1 MAEVKKETKTTGKKA
16 KKIYT
21 LEEIKYDP
29 QNSTMAI
36 ISCIPIVA
44 LVLMFVEKKDLFVRY
59 HATQFALFNIVY
71 FIGFIPLIGAPI
83 AGLLSNDFLCTFII
97 GILKVTK
104 GERFD
109 IPYLSDFA
117 LKLMG
122 EIN

>member
-1 MAEVKKETKTTGKKA
+1 MAEVKKETKTTGKMA

-21 LEEIKYDP
+21 LEEIKYNP

-71 FIGFIPLIGAPI
+71 FIGFVPLIGDTI
-83 AGLLSNDFLCTFII
+83 AGFLSMIFFVLFVI
-97 GILKVTK
+97 GLLKVTK

-109 IPYLSDFA
+109 IPYLSDLA

-122 EIN
+122 EID

>member
-36 ISCIPIVA
+36 ISCISIVA

-71 FIGFIPLIGAPI
+71 FIGFIPFIGAPI
-83 AGLLSNDFLCTFII
+83 AGLLSMIFFVLFII

-122 EIN
+122 EID

>member
-1 MAEVKKETKTTGKKA
+1 MAEVKKETKTTEKRA
-16 KKIYT
+16 KKVYT
-21 LEEIKYDP
+21 LEEIKYNP

-71 FIGFIPLIGAPI
+71 FIGFIPFIGAPI
-83 AGLLSNDFLCTFII
+83 AGLLSMIFFVLFII

-109 IPYLSDFA
+109 IPVVSEWA

-122 EIN
+122 SL

>member
-59 HATQFALFNIVY
+59 HATQFAFFNIVY
-71 FIGFIPLIGAPI
+71 FIGFVPLIGDTI
-83 AGLLSNDFLCTFII
+83 AGFLSMIFFVLFVI
-97 GILKVTK
+97 GLLKVTK

-109 IPYLSDFA
+109 IPYLSDLA

-122 EIN
+122 EID

>member
-1 MAEVKKETKTTGKKA
+1 MAEVKKETKTTEKRA
-16 KKIYT
+16 KKVYT
-21 LEEIKYDP
+21 LEEIKYNP

-71 FIGFIPLIGAPI
+71 FIGFIPFIGAPI
-83 AGLLSNDFLCTFII
+83 AGLLSMIFFVLFVI
-97 GILKVTK
+97 GLLKVTK

-122 EIN
+122 EID

>member
-1 MAEVKKETKTTGKKA
+1 MAETKKETKTTEKKA
-16 KKIYT
+16 KKVYT
-21 LEEIKYDP
+21 LDEIKYNP

-36 ISCIPIVA
+36 IACIPIVG
-44 LVLMFVEKKDLFVRY
+44 LILMFVEKKDLFVRY
-59 HATQFALFNIVY
+59 HATQFAFFNIVY

-83 AGLLSNDFLCTFII
+83 AGFLSMIFFVLFII

>member
-1 MAEVKKETKTTGKKA
+1 MAEVKKETKTTEKRA
-16 KKIYT
+16 KKVYT
-21 LEEIKYDP
+21 LEEIKYNP

-71 FIGFIPLIGAPI
+71 FIGFIPFIGAPI
-83 AGLLSNDFLCTFII
+83 AGFLSMIFFVLFVI

-109 IPYLSDFA
+109 IPYLSDLA

-122 EIN
+122 EID

>member
-36 ISCIPIVA
+36 IACIPIVA
-44 LVLMFVEKKDLFVRY
+44 LVLMFVEKKDLFIRY

-71 FIGFIPLIGAPI
+71 FIRFIPFIGDAI
-83 AGLLSNDFLCTFII
+83 AGLLSMIFFVLFII

-122 EIN
+122 EID

>member
-1 MAEVKKETKTTGKKA
+1 MAETKKETKTTEKKA
-16 KKIYT
+16 KKVYT
-21 LEEIKYDP
+21 LDEIKYNP

-36 ISCIPIVA
+36 IACIPIVS
-44 LVLMFVEKKDLFVRY
+44 LVLMFVEKKDLFIRY

-71 FIGFIPLIGAPI
+71 FIGFIPLIGDTI
-83 AGLLSNDFLCTFII
+83 AGLLSMIFFVLFVI

-109 IPYLSDFA
+109 IPYLSGFA

-122 EIN
+122 EID

>member
-1 MAEVKKETKTTGKKA
+1 MAEAKKETKTTEKKA
-16 KKIYT
+16 KRVYT
-21 LEEIKYDP
+21 LDEIKYNP

-36 ISCIPIVA
+36 IACIPIVG
-44 LVLMFVEKKDLFVRY
+44 LILMFVEKRDLFVRY
-59 HATQFALFNIVY
+59 HATQYALFNIIFFLPLIP
-71 FIGFIPLIGAPI
+71 FIGVPTAS
-83 AGLLSNDFLCTFII
+83 LLSMIFFVLFII
-97 GILKVTK
+97 GLVKVTK

>member
-1 MAEVKKETKTTGKKA
+1 MAEAKKETKTTEKKA
-16 KKIYT
+16 KKVYT

-36 ISCIPIVA
+36 IACIPIVG
-44 LVLMFVEKKDLFVRY
+44 LILMFVEKKDLFVRY
-59 HATQFALFNIVY
+59 HATQFALFNIIY
-71 FIGFIPLIGAPI
+71 FIGFIPFIDAGI
-83 AGLLSNDFLCTFII
+83 AGLLSMIFFVLFII

-117 LKLMG
+117 LKLMA
-122 EIN
+122 EID